1 MSEQNYRE
9 QIAQMKYESAV
20 RQQNQLVREAQ
31 ALYQEVQENERAAAD
46 ALAQGDTESANYFVE
61 QLTEKEQELAHLAP
75 QLPQPAPQ
83 MSQTDINFLQRKHAF
98 RERYGQ
104 AADNAI
110 AAAHR
115 RAVLPR
121 NPHATSTTHPMTYGH
136 GTQPGTPAYYHAVQQ
151 ELETNGHLMG
161 TPYDPTTDLGG
172 WKEIAHSMTIPG
184 SNAEKEKV
192 YLEAHQKYQNLKRQ
206 GHIR

>member
-1 MSEQNYRE
+1 MSDQNYRE

-115 RAVLPR
+115 RAGFTPQPPATRPTHPLAYAHRTQPAPPAY
-121 NPHATSTTHPMTYGH
+121 PHAMQH
-136 GTQPGTPAYYHAVQQ
+136 
-151 ELETNGHLMG
+151 
-161 TPYDPTTDLGG
+161 
-172 WKEIAHSMTIPG
+172 
-184 SNAEKEKV
+184 
-192 YLEAHQKYQNLKRQ
+192 
-206 GHIR
+206 